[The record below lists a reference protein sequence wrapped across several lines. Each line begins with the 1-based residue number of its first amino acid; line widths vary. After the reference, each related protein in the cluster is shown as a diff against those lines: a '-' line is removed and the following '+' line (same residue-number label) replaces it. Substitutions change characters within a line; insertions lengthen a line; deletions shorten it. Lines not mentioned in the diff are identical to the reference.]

1 MKKTNNA
8 RVCVIMATYNGGKYL
23 REQIDSI
30 INQTYKN
37 VTIYVSDDNST
48 DDTISVLN
56 SYKKKLGAERL
67 MFVNNKTNKHG
78 AVHNFAYAYKTAP
91 EADYYMFADQDDYWE
106 RTKIEEMLNVAE
118 KEDESKPLLVYCD
131 CKVVDKDLKVINESF
146 VRSEK
151 LMLSDGNK
159 MKQLLLKNYIPGCVM
174 MFNSAL
180 RQVSPE
186 IWTKCPIHDWWIA
199 LVAERM
205 GKIVFYDKALNLYR
219 QHDNNTLGAAD
230 TNNDT
235 AIKKRP
241 HLSKIF
247 SYKTAFASWRANS
260 NEIRDQIEGLR
271 NMFGDSG
278 RNGRVVKDLSDALSK
293 KTYMSRLRALRKG
306 RFYPYVKWTIIK
318 LAY

>member
-8 RVCVIMATYNGGKYL
+8 RVCVIMATYNGGEYL

-37 VTIYVSDDNST
+37 VIIYISDDNSK
-48 DDTISVLN
+48 DDTKKILN
-56 SYKKKLGAERL
+56 EYKKKVGPERL
-67 MFVNNKTNKHG
+67 LFVDNESNMHG

-106 RTKIEEMLNVAE
+106 KTKIEEMLSVAE
-118 KEDESKPLLVYCD
+118 QEDNSKPLLIYCD
-131 CKVVDKDLKVINESF
+131 CKVVDKKLNVINESF

-151 LMLSDGNK
+151 LMLSNNKK

-180 RQVSPE
+180 RQASPE
-186 IWTKCPIHDWWIA
+186 IWAKCPIHDWWIA

-205 GKIVFYDKALNLYR
+205 GKIVFYDKPLNLYR

-230 TNNDT
+230 TSNDT
-235 AIKKRP
+235 MIKKRP

-247 SYKTAFASWRANS
+247 SYRTAFALWRANS
-260 NEIRDQIEGLR
+260 DEIRDQIEGLR
-271 NMFGDSG
+271 SIFGDSG
-278 RNGRVVKDLSDALSK
+278 SNGKVVKELSDALAK
-293 KTYMSRLRALRKG
+293 KTYIGRLHALSKG
-306 RFYPYVKWTIIK
+306 GFYPYVKWTIIK